1 MEYAKDISIKLNDG
15 QARKKGNSS
24 KILKRLR
31 KHKIIATITIATIGL
46 IIVDIM
52 LISSF
57 INVLAK
63 I

>member
-31 KHKIIATITIATIGL
+31 KHKIIATITILYSIKAL
-46 IIVDIM
+46 IF
-52 LISSF
+52 S
-57 INVLAK
+57 AK
-63 I
+63 TFFLSE